1 MGRSLP
7 SASRSVPGV
16 AHVAVHVD
24 SPPVEVWLPWSKGCL
39 SVLALGRE

>member
-24 SPPVEVWLPWSKGCL
+24 SPPAEVWSKGCL